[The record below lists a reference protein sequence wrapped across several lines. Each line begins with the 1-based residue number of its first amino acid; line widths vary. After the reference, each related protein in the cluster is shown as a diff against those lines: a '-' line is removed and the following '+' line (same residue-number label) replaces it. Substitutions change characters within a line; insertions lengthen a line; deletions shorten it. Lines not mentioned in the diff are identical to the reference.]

1 MPKAWSA
8 HLLAFATALAAGLV
22 CGCDSGPGEES
33 PAEPVQERLVGTWLR
48 EYQDQA
54 TVVRRVLVLE
64 PGGAFREMSTVTDAG
79 VPPALH
85 THEGEWL
92 FDGTNLKRRYLR
104 VDGHLPS
111 APMVPFATFEI
122 RFPSRNEFI
131 GVDHVHRHEVH
142 YQRVAEGT
150 VP

>member
-1 MPKAWSA
+1 MPKPWSLRLVA
-8 HLLAFATALAAGLV
+8 LAAALAAGLA
-22 CGCDSGPGEES
+22 CGCDSGPVASLE
-33 PAEPVQERLVGTWLR
+33 EPVQERLAGTWLR

-79 VPPALH
+79 VPPARH

-122 RFPSRNEFI
+122 RFSSRNEFI
-131 GVDHVHRHEVH
+131 GVDNVHKREVR

>member
-8 HLLAFATALAAGLV
+8 HFLALVAALAAGLP
-22 CGCDSGPGEES
+22 CGCDSGAVASLE
-33 PAEPVQERLVGTWLR
+33 EPVQDRLVGTWLR
-48 EYQDQA
+48 EYQDRAA
-54 TVVRRVLVLE
+54 TVRRVLVLE
-64 PGGAFREMSTVTDAG
+64 PRGAFREMSIVTDAG
-79 VPPALH
+79 GPVAEH

-111 APMVPFATFEI
+111 APMVPFATLEI
-122 RFPSRNEFI
+122 RFSSRNEFI
-131 GVDHVHRHEVH
+131 GVDNVHKREVR